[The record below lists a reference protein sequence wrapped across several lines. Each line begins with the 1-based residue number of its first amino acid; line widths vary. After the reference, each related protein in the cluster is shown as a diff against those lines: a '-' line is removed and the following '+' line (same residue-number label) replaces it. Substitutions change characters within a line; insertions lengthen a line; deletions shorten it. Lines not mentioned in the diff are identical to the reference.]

1 MIKGSERA
9 LKSRPE
15 AFPLD
20 ATGGIN
26 VGFILSPVLQ
36 GERERAFVRSSAE
49 AGRARS
55 EDYQKFA
62 GGDGIYLIRVYSLLR
77 RLCELMVEMAR
88 DVRGRR

>member
-62 GGDGIYLIRVYSLLR
+62 GGDGIYLIRSLLR